1 MLKSVKLT
9 TCNFA
14 NVDEWGDMH
23 ACNVRSKQ
31 AFYRCSGCLKGT
43 TTVKR
48 IPVREKRKELEKK
61 KKVRNCRSS
70 QLVVAVAAAAA
81 AVCCRRGITG
91 WWNEWP
97 NVVSKHQRIKFD
109 AHTHLAPHWW
119 SLSGRTCLLR
129 PRSRDDF
136 IVCFLCFFVKTNQA
150 DDWPETHCRQST
162 AYYWWPFFCF
172 CRWGLCLLGKVQ
184 RSGVIGCCAREE
196 DSWFYFVPRRQQ
208 Q

>member
-1 MLKSVKLT
+1 MKNETTTKQRGLKKRTKSKHKKSGMLKSVKLT

-91 WWNEWP
+91 
-97 NVVSKHQRIKFD
+97 
-109 AHTHLAPHWW
+109 
-119 SLSGRTCLLR
+119 
-129 PRSRDDF
+129 
-136 IVCFLCFFVKTNQA
+136 
-150 DDWPETHCRQST
+150 
-162 AYYWWPFFCF
+162 
-172 CRWGLCLLGKVQ
+172 
-184 RSGVIGCCAREE
+184 
-196 DSWFYFVPRRQQ
+196 
-208 Q
+208 